1 MTWTQPRS
9 DRLPSTADGCRRS
22 GSPKRPAPGLGACHA
37 LELPFVFDTLGKD
50 SSPLQ
55 GDNPPQE
62 LADRMHA
69 AWVAFATTGDP
80 GWSQYDTTSR
90 SVMTFDH
97 PESRQL
103 EDPHGD
109 ELALLR
115 Q

>member
-1 MTWTQPRS
+1 
-9 DRLPSTADGCRRS
+9 
-22 GSPKRPAPGLGACHA
+22 
-37 LELPFVFDTLGKD
+37 VFDTLGKD

-55 GDNPPQE
+55 GDDPPQE

-80 GWSQYDTTSR
+80 GWSQYDPTSR

-103 EDPHGD
+103 ENPHGD
-109 ELALLR
+109 ELDLLR